1 MAETK
6 GEIATKNSP
15 TSNVALARIH
25 RCPWSDVPGVGDLKD
40 GIIGDWPFRYASV
53 SLPLEAVDS
62 LPDTERRDL
71 LGGLVHEYIRA
82 A

>member
-1 MAETK
+1 
-6 GEIATKNSP
+6 
-15 TSNVALARIH
+15 
-25 RCPWSDVPGVGDLKD
+25 LKD